1 MGTSQN
7 FTSTNLHGGSILHE
21 WPFCTSVKKD
31 MYKLQRKLKGK
42 LVNKTT
48 NWEQGLG
55 ITVIVK

>member
-42 LVNKTT
+42 LVKKNY
-48 NWEQGLG
+48 
-55 ITVIVK
+55 